1 MFRRVILLGIL
12 LALALV
18 LVGCGAAGAKT
29 VEKIQKDK
37 FAYVGTVPFEAP
49 LMYQVGGE
57 LVGPDAE
64 LGNRIVARIQ
74 EGRVGPG
81 SNEIRLTWIN
91 RTYAGLPAALLN
103 GEVDFVVGV
112 FAITEERR
120 KEIDFSDPYYTS
132 ELVLIVNPI
141 HKDLTPGNLT
151 GATIGVR
158 EGTGVEAFAKQNF
171 ASSTLQPFKTLDDAV
186 LALRRSEVDAV
197 IDDRYMAAYALATV
211 PGVAHLELV
220 PETIGTVE
228 VAVGLKKRDNALKE
242 LVNGVITE
250 MKNEGVFAQLAEEH
264 VADYLDVVNARR
276 TERLDMA
283 KKAAEPRQI
292 KIRVSKDKNF
302 DMDIYRMANLRFVF
316 KDSATGSSYST
327 SQIGFQGSVGV
338 ASANVPPG
346 SYLLSL
352 PKFNFSTPV
361 QIDPSD
367 AKVVPINI
375 RLTSGGVVVRKG

>member
-1 MFRRVILLGIL
+1 MLRKVFLLGLL
-12 LALALV
+12 LAATLV
-18 LVGCGAAGAKT
+18 LAACGAGGAKT
-29 VEKIQKDK
+29 IEKIQKDK

-64 LGNRIVARIQ
+64 LGKRIVARM
-74 EGRVGPG
+74 EETRVGPG
-81 SNEIRLTWIN
+81 SNDIRLTWIN
-91 RTYAGLPAALLN
+91 RTYAGLQDALLN

-112 FAITEERR
+112 FAITEERK
-120 KEIDFSDPYYTS
+120 KEIVFSDAYYTS
-132 ELVLIVNPI
+132 ELVLMVNPV
-141 HKDLTPGNLT
+141 HRDLTSANLA

-158 EGTGVEAFAKQNF
+158 EGTGVEAFAVEKF
-171 ASSTLQPFKTLDDAV
+171 PSSTLQPFKTLDDAV
-186 LALRRSEVDAV
+186 LALRRSEIDAV
-197 IDDRYMAAYALATV
+197 IDDRLMGAFALATV
-211 PGVAHLELV
+211 PGVGHLELV
-220 PETIGTVE
+220 PETIGTLE
-228 VAVGLKKRDNALKE
+228 IAAGLKKRDKAMLK
-242 LVNGVITE
+242 LVNQVIAE
-250 MKNEGVFAQLAEEH
+250 MKEEDVFAQLTREH
-264 VADYLDVVNARR
+264 SADYLDGVNARR

-316 KDSATGSSYST
+316 RDNATGSAYST
-327 SQIGFQGSVGV
+327 SKIGFQGAVGV

-346 SYLLSL
+346 SYQLSL

-361 QIDPSD
+361 EIDPSD

-375 RLTSGGVVVRKG
+375 RLTAGGVVVRKG